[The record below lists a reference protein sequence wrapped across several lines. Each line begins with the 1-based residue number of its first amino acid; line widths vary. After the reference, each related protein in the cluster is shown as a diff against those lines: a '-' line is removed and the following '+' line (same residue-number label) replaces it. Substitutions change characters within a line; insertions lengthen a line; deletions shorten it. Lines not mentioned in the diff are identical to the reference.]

1 MKSAAFNLI
10 KNISFKKYSFTR
22 IDTCIAL
29 LLASLLAAMPKAI
42 ATDIM
47 QIRLGG
53 KSPIIPIAQGQGV
66 TISFIPSQQIVQK
79 VWLDDPTWLTV
90 DTDGC
95 LEGLGN
101 EKCEQSG
108 ATSVHLRRIK
118 PLKIEGLPSTEI
130 SLLTIVTRDVS
141 GNLGISTFKLQGTT
155 SAQHSV
161 VEVVPSTEVGL
172 LNTVDTI
179 LVRKGKSIAITQ
191 GWLREGDRLSQ
202 KIDQF
207 IAFSKTETAQAAAK
221 RAGLSTALIERL
233 SSLGNNQ
240 SK

>member
-1 MKSAAFNLI
+1 VKIADSNLI
-10 KNISFKKYSFTR
+10 KKPLLKKYLFTQ
-22 IDTCIAL
+22 IETFIAL
-29 LLASLLAAMPKAI
+29 LIASFLASMPKAI
-42 ATDIM
+42 ATNIL
-47 QIRLGG
+47 QVRLGG
-53 KSPIIPIAQGQGV
+53 NSPIIPITQGQGV
-66 TISFIPSQQIVQK
+66 TISFIPSRQIVQK

-101 EKCEQSG
+101 ERCEQSG

-118 PLKIEGLPSTEI
+118 PLRIEGLPSAEI

-141 GNLGISTFKLQGTT
+141 GNLEISTFKLQGAT

-161 VEVVPSTEVGL
+161 VEVVPSTEIGL
-172 LNTVDTI
+172 LNNVDTT
-179 LVRKGKSIAITQ
+179 LVRKGKSIAIAQ

-207 IAFSKTETAQAAAK
+207 ITFSKTESAQAAAK
-221 RAGLSTALIERL
+221 RAGLSIALIERL
-233 SSLGNNQ
+233 SSLGSN
-240 SK
+240 K

>member
-1 MKSAAFNLI
+1 MKIADSNLI
-10 KNISFKKYSFTR
+10 KNPLLKKYLFPR

-42 ATDIM
+42 ATNIM
-47 QIRLGG
+47 QVRLGDN
-53 KSPIIPIAQGQGV
+53 SPIIPIAQGQGV
-66 TISFIPSQQIVQK
+66 TISFIPSRQIVQK

-118 PLKIEGLPSTEI
+118 PLRIEGLPSAEI

-141 GNLGISTFKLQGTT
+141 GNLEISTFKLQGAT

-161 VEVVPSTEVGL
+161 VEVVPSTEIGL
-172 LNTVDTI
+172 LNNVDTT
-179 LVRKGKSIAITQ
+179 LVRKGKSIAIAQ

-202 KIDQF
+202 KIYQF
-207 IAFSKTETAQAAAK
+207 ITFSKTESAQAAAK
-221 RAGLSTALIERL
+221 RAGLSIALIERL
-233 SSLGNNQ
+233 SSLGN

>member
-1 MKSAAFNLI
+1 MKTATFALP
-10 KNISFKKYSFTR
+10 KKYLFTR
-22 IDTCIAL
+22 IDTFVAL

-42 ATDIM
+42 ATNIM
-47 QIRLGG
+47 QVQLGG
-53 KSPIIPIAQGQGV
+53 KSPLIPIAQGQGV
-66 TISFIPSQQIVQK
+66 TITFIPSQQIVQK

-101 EKCEQSG
+101 SKCEQSG

-118 PLKIEGLPSTEI
+118 PLRIEGLPSTKI

-141 GNLGISTFKLQGTT
+141 GSLKISTFKLQDAT
-155 SAQHSV
+155 SAQHSI
-161 VEVVPSTEVGL
+161 VEVVPSTELGR
-172 LNTVDTI
+172 LNNVDTI
-179 LVRKGKSIAITQ
+179 LVRKGKNIAIAQ

-207 IAFSKTETAQAAAK
+207 LTFSKTESAQVAAE
-221 RAGLSTALIERL
+221 RAGLSIALVERL
-233 SSLGNNQ
+233 SSLGSN
-240 SK
+240 K